1 MDMWRIGVGSALV
14 WGFCLDRA
22 SGRQTLCRQKLH
34 FGNMIVPSGYHL
46 VGSGALT
53 TLTATATQAVTAGH
67 GARRGGD
74 SDQHGKPW
82 PE

>member
-1 MDMWRIGVGSALV
+1 MI
-14 WGFCLDRA
+14 A
-22 SGRQTLCRQKLH
+22 S
-34 FGNMIVPSGYHL
+34 SGYHL

-67 GARRGGD
+67 GARRGGNLN
-74 SDQHGKPW
+74 QHGKPW